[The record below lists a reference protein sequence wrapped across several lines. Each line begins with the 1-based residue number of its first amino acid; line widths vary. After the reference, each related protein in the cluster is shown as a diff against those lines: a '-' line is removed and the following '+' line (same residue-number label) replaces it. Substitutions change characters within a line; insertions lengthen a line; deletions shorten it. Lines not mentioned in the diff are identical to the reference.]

1 MLTLA
6 GLSVCGAGEMSQQFT
21 VRAGFP
27 AATAEAQDH
36 LLTLAP
42 GGHEASGP

>member
-6 GLSVCGAGEMSQQFT
+6 GDTSQQFT

-27 AATAEAQDH
+27 AVTPEAQDPV
-36 LLTLAP
+36 LTLAP